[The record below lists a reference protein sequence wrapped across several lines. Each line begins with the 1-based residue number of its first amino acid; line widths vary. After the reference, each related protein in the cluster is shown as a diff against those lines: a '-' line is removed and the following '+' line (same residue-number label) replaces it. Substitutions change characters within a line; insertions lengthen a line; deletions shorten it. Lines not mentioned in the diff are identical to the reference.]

1 MQIALDVLATVAV
14 LSTGVIFGTDVLG
27 AVVMRPA
34 LAEIDDYGL
43 VQVTGRTHRYGDSR
57 LPFVGIL
64 SVVSALATALVA
76 FVAGEVAAGVIAAA
90 GLAPLLIWLLLFARI
105 SAPINRVLTA
115 AALADE
121 TPANAR
127 QLQARWDS
135 IINLR
140 AVLQG
145 LAVAAFCVAI
155 SVS

>member
-1 MQIALDVLATVAV
+1 MHIALDVIATIAV
-14 LSTGVIFGTDVLG
+14 LSTAVIYGTDVLG

-34 LAEIDDYGL
+34 FAEIDDYSL

-57 LPFVGIL
+57 LPFVGVL
-64 SVVSALATALVA
+64 SVVSALATTLVA
-76 FVAGEVAAGVIAAA
+76 FIAGHVAAGVIAAV
-90 GLAPLLIWLLLFARI
+90 GLAALLIWLLLFARI

-115 AALADE
+115 ASLANE

-127 QLQARWDS
+127 ELQARWDS

-145 LAVAAFCVAI
+145 LAVAAFCIAI